1 MGHQHDGRIGVS
13 QVVGV
18 AHLQASGLAD
28 SFNQALN
35 IVMSEDTLSHK
46 IKKAP
51 HEGLLI
57 PAK

>member
-35 IVMSEDTLSHK
+35 IVMSED
-46 IKKAP
+46 IKPQNKKGSTREP
-51 HEGLLI
+51 FNTC
-57 PAK
+57 